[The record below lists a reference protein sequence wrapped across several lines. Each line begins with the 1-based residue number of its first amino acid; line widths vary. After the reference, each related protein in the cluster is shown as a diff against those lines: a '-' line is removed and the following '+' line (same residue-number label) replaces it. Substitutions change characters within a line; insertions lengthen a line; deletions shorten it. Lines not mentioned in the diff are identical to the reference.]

1 MWEEKI
7 MVKNEIL
14 RDYIDIVYNM
24 EKSVYEQTRII
35 QNIRAEKRRLVAGEE
50 PKKPKVQYW
59 KWLGDVGSGIASGFG
74 FGFFAV
80 LIAAIFGDD
89 NIVANIMA
97 VIGII
102 CWIAAIISLVSGIL
116 SDFNSGSDAEEQY
129 KKDVEAYKQHVEDMD
144 KKRKYLG
151 VVLIELEKKYS
162 DSKYILNQIYSVNII
177 YPKYR
182 NIVAVSSFYDY
193 LMSGRCYTLEASES
207 TGNGGAY
214 NIFENEIRMDVIIG
228 QLDMCIQR
236 LEEIKAGQYMLYQ
249 AISESNHIADR
260 MSNEIIKTKQSMV
273 AMNRNVEL
281 LKYETNLTRKEIEYQ
296 NKMKRLLN
304 QW

>member
-1 MWEEKI
+1 M
-7 MVKNEIL
+7 
-14 RDYIDIVYNM
+14 
-24 EKSVYEQTRII
+24 
-35 QNIRAEKRRLVAGEE
+35 
-50 PKKPKVQYW
+50 
-59 KWLGDVGSGIASGFG
+59 
-74 FGFFAV
+74 
-80 LIAAIFGDD
+80 
-89 NIVANIMA
+89 
-97 VIGII
+97 
-102 CWIAAIISLVSGIL
+102 IISLVSGIL

-144 KKRKYLG
+144 KKRKYLS

-193 LMSGRCYTLEASES
+193 LMSGRCYTLEDSES